1 MSLSVEK
8 ESCVNCGKTVYP
20 TEKVAA
26 DGQVFHKA
34 CFRCTHCK
42 NVLKLGSFASM
53 GGVFYC
59 KPHFKQLFAT
69 KGNYSEGF
77 GHLKPQ
83 QQHELKMG
91 RATEDDLKQRYT
103 GTPTGSETST
113 PESTPKSE
121 RAQPNGSSSEV
132 QAAVQEDKQPAQE
145 EKQQVQEEQQS
156 TQEESQPEPASEE
169 STQQESTETTVTET
183 QQPTQEVKQP
193 TQEVKQPT
201 QETQPEPVQQKTV
214 VSTSSAA
221 KSETPSSS
229 PSQQKKAVGFKS
241 EPSSGTNSN
250 EGTPK
255 SGRSS
260 PSVAV
265 KSNKCAVCEKTVYP
279 MEELKADDTVYHK
292 SCFRCKHCNNV
303 LKLGN
308 YASMGGELFCKP
320 HFKQLFKSKGNY
332 SEGFGKLK
340 PQQEFELQKSQQ
352 QED

>member
-8 ESCVNCGKTVYP
+8 ENCVTCGKVVYP

-26 DGQVFHKA
+26 DGQVFHKG

-91 RATEDDLKQRYT
+91 RATEDDLKQRYS
-103 GTPTGSETST
+103 GTPNGSQTST
-113 PESTPKSE
+113 PESTPKVE
-121 RAQPNGSSSEV
+121 RAQPDGSSTSDATEQRSPPTEQKVESTPEEQNSQEPVPAV
-132 QAAVQEDKQPAQE
+132 QAEPTTQKSPETNEAAAPPSEAAQEPAPAVQA
-145 EKQQVQEEQQS
+145 
-156 TQEESQPEPASEE
+156 EPA
-169 STQQESTETTVTET
+169 TQKS
-183 QQPTQEVKQP
+183 
-193 TQEVKQPT
+193 
-201 QETQPEPVQQKTV
+201 V
-214 VSTSSAA
+214 VSNSSAA

-229 PSQQKKAVGFKS
+229 PSQQKKSVGFKS
-241 EPSSGTNSN
+241 EPSSGTSSN

-260 PSVAV
+260 PSVAT
-265 KSNKCAVCEKTVYP
+265 KSNKCAVCEKTVYQ
-279 MEELKADDTVYHK
+279 MEELKADDTIYHK

-308 YASMGGELFCKP
+308 YASMGGELYCKP

-340 PQQEFELQKSQQ
+340 PQQEYELKKAQ
-352 QED
+352 QEEDEE